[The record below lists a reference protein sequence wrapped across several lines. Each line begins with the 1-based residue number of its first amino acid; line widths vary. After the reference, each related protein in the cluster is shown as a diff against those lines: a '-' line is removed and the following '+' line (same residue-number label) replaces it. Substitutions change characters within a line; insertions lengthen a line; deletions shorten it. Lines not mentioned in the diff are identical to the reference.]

1 MKNER
6 LILQLQVDATL
17 LSQTHSSNNMMF
29 SLHLVLFFPYFLLC
43 SATKTN
49 FAGCHKVTGS
59 LKGGCP
65 FHPNT
70 TLSPSQQISAAATIT
85 HFDVLFNSN
94 CSPHSRILVC
104 STFAPFCFLDFSVQ
118 PCRQLCLVV
127 KSSCIHLFILYN
139 IQWPAALNCSSFP
152 SPPQIC
158 VSPPL
163 SSPSSPSTT
172 PSLKSTNQIST
183 LSFSSSSPLPTSSSD
198 QSTSIITTASAL
210 PSSHKI
216 LVGLSVAFGS
226 LVLVLFCILVCYL
239 CSRYFRRKTPPQR
252 TAASVVF
259 TAAEQPA
266 HLPPSS
272 PPPHEAPLTTES
284 PPSSPPPPLP
294 PKQRDIH
301 VYDINDIIIFLFLF
315 LFCCSC

>member
-17 LSQTHSSNNMMF
+17 LPQTHSSNNMMF
-29 SLHLVLFFPYFLLC
+29 SLHLVLFFLRFLSC
-43 SATKTN
+43 SAMKTN
-49 FAGCHKVTGS
+49 FAVCHKVTGS
-59 LKGGCP
+59 LKRRCP

-70 TLSPSQQISAAATIT
+70 MLSPSQQISATATIT

-94 CSPHSRILVC
+94 CSPHSQTLVC

-118 PCRQLCLVV
+118 PCHQLCLVV
-127 KSSCIHLFILYN
+127 KSSCIHLFILNN

-198 QSTSIITTASAL
+198 QSTSIITSASAL
-210 PSSHKI
+210 PSSQKI
-216 LVGLSVAFGS
+216 LVDLSVAFGS

-239 CSRYFRRKTPPQR
+239 CSHYFRRKTLPQR

-266 HLPPSS
+266 HLPPPSS
-272 PPPHEAPLTTES
+272 PRPHEAPSTTES

-301 VYDINDIIIFLFLF
+301 VYETSLTDGTMI
-315 LFCCSC
+315 

>member
-6 LILQLQVDATL
+6 LIFQLQVDATL
-17 LSQTHSSNNMMF
+17 LPQTHSSNNMMF
-29 SLHLVLFFPYFLLC
+29 SLHLVLFFLRFLSC

-49 FAGCHKVTGS
+49 FAVCHKVTGS
-59 LKGGCP
+59 LKRRCP

-70 TLSPSQQISAAATIT
+70 MLSPSQQISATATIT

-94 CSPHSRILVC
+94 CSPHSQTLFC
-104 STFAPFCFLDFSVQ
+104 STFAPFCFHNFSVQ
-118 PCRQLCLVV
+118 PCRQLCLDV
-127 KSSCIHLFILYN
+127 KSSCIHLFISNN

-158 VSPPL
+158 CSPPL

-183 LSFSSSSPLPTSSSD
+183 LSFSSSPLPTSSSD
-198 QSTSIITTASAL
+198 QSTFIITSASAL
-210 PSSHKI
+210 PSSQKI
-216 LVGLSVAFGS
+216 LVDLSVAFGS

-239 CSRYFRRKTPPQR
+239 CFHYFRRKTPPQR

-266 HLPPSS
+266 HLPPPSS
-272 PPPHEAPLTTES
+272 PRPHEAPSTTES

-301 VYDINDIIIFLFLF
+301 VYETSLTDGTMI
-315 LFCCSC
+315 

>member
-1 MKNER
+1 MQE
-6 LILQLQVDATL
+6 ITGSALQVDATL

-29 SLHLVLFFPYFLLC
+29 SLHLVLFFLRFLSC

-49 FAGCHKVTGS
+49 FAVCHKVTRS
-59 LKGGCP
+59 LKRCP

-70 TLSPSQQISAAATIT
+70 TLPPSQQISATATIT

-94 CSPHSRILVC
+94 CSPHSQTLVC
-104 STFAPFCFLDFSVQ
+104 STFATFCFLDFSVQ
-118 PCRQLCLVV
+118 PCHQLCLVV
-127 KSSCIHLFILYN
+127 KSSCIHLFILNN

-198 QSTSIITTASAL
+198 QSTSIITSASAL
-210 PSSHKI
+210 PSSQKI
-216 LVGLSVAFGS
+216 LVDLSVAFGS

-239 CSRYFRRKTPPQR
+239 CSHYFRRKTPPQR

-266 HLPPSS
+266 HLPPPSS
-272 PPPHEAPLTTES
+272 PRPHEAPSTTES

-301 VYDINDIIIFLFLF
+301 VYETSLTDGTMI
-315 LFCCSC
+315 

>member
-17 LSQTHSSNNMMF
+17 LPQTHSSNNMMF
-29 SLHLVLFFPYFLLC
+29 SLHLVLFFLRFLSC
-43 SATKTN
+43 SAMKTN
-49 FAGCHKVTGS
+49 FAVCHKVTGS
-59 LKGGCP
+59 LKRRCP

-70 TLSPSQQISAAATIT
+70 MLSPSQQISATATIT

-94 CSPHSRILVC
+94 CSPHSQTLVC

-127 KSSCIHLFILYN
+127 KSSCIHLFILNN

-183 LSFSSSSPLPTSSSD
+183 LSFSSSSPLPMSSSD
-198 QSTSIITTASAL
+198 QSTSIITSASAL
-210 PSSHKI
+210 PSSQKI
-216 LVGLSVAFGS
+216 LVDLSVAFGS

-239 CSRYFRRKTPPQR
+239 CSHYFRRKTLPQR

-266 HLPPSS
+266 HLPPPSS
-272 PPPHEAPLTTES
+272 PRPHEAPSTTES

-301 VYDINDIIIFLFLF
+301 VYETSLTDGTMI
-315 LFCCSC
+315 

>member
-6 LILQLQVDATL
+6 LILQLQLDATL

-29 SLHLVLFFPYFLLC
+29 SLHLVLFFSCFLLS

-94 CSPHSRILVC
+94 CSPHSRILAC

-158 VSPPL
+158 FTAAFITVFSKYHSKFKVHQSDL
-163 SSPSSPSTT
+163 YAFIFFFISIANVIFRSKHFHHHNS
-172 PSLKSTNQIST
+172 IST
-183 LSFSSSSPLPTSSSD
+183 SIIAQNFSWLVCCFWKLSFSFILYFSLLFMFPLFSPQNTASTHRCICRFHRRRTTRASTTFISTTTRSSID
-198 QSTSIITTASAL
+198 HGITSIITTTT
-210 PSSHKI
+210 SS
-216 LVGLSVAFGS
+216 S
-226 LVLVLFCILVCYL
+226 
-239 CSRYFRRKTPPQR
+239 
-252 TAASVVF
+252 
-259 TAAEQPA
+259 
-266 HLPPSS
+266 
-272 PPPHEAPLTTES
+272 
-284 PPSSPPPPLP
+284 
-294 PKQRDIH
+294 
-301 VYDINDIIIFLFLF
+301 
-315 LFCCSC
+315 